1 MPSSSLTASPGG
13 LSLAAPSAARP
24 IDNHVAQTP
33 RRAVPSHATALAFT
47 PSSAATRVASI
58 YEIVREI
65 CRILIAPPRFY
76 YGRPYPGLLCSLTRV
91 SRFVSDVAL
100 DVLWEKQTSLAPLF
114 QTIPR
119 VARRLVKWRRYYD
132 GWEFLDSD
140 EPDSEIVKRKVLKIP
155 CRHQLDY
162 DRESESGNAVDDD
175 GAGAGI
181 GDGVSHEKA
190 CNDDI
195 PVEGAPVEDVCDSDS
210 NSEASDD
217 DRCLEDD
224 CDPDELELTDAE
236 YERFTHYARRI
247 RVLDAQRREP
257 WRSRKIFVDNALLF
271 AALRRGPILPRV
283 RSIRLHKEMD
293 LLIHGCH
300 IVDIDT
306 PSLVGYSALV
316 VRDFESFHASPLCPL
331 THVRDMT
338 LPPDPE
344 LDVLAHLRHLPLL
357 EQLHFGPVRWI
368 YEVEDSCPPPAGFYA
383 LRSLSISGIP
393 RLEHVQIILSRMSSK
408 PLRLRSFSHRNTRE
422 MATSADHTSACD
434 LFRELR
440 ARLDVDYLEQLTVS
454 TACCMLHEPAG
465 LLLKDLCAFP
475 NVRVANIRLAHSP
488 GIDVD
493 EVLDVITSAWP
504 GLEKIFIRNNPNES
518 FRYGHLDDPESG
530 TRRHGSLAG
539 LVPLALRC
547 PRLSVLS
554 VPLRIPTESQAIPR
568 PLEPIAAHAF
578 AARQVRVDVRKGDA
592 GYRVDE
598 VAAYVAS
605 VFPSLLSIS
614 ACDAGSDV
622 MNRWKKVEQK
632 VKHGPEETGVM
643 LQGSSHGAVAL

>member
-1 MPSSSLTASPGG
+1 MPSSPLTLLPGAS
-13 LSLAAPSAARP
+13 SKAASRAVRP
-24 IDNHVAQTP
+24 HDNHGTP
-33 RRAVPSHATALAFT
+33 SAVPSHATALAFT
-47 PSSAATRVASI
+47 PLSAATRVASI
-58 YEIVREI
+58 YEIVQEI

-76 YGRPYPGLLCSLTRV
+76 GRPYPGLLCPLTRV

-155 CRHQLDY
+155 CRHQLDD
-162 DRESESGNAVDDD
+162 DRESEPGNAVDHD

-190 CNDDI
+190 Y
-195 PVEGAPVEDVCDSDS
+195 ACDSDS

-217 DRCLEDD
+217 DRCPEDD

-247 RVLDAQRREP
+247 RVFDAQRREP

-271 AALRRGPILPRV
+271 AALRRGPVLPRV
-283 RSIRLHKEMD
+283 RSIRLHKEID

-383 LRSLSISGIP
+383 LRSLSISGIS

-408 PLRLRSFSHRNTRE
+408 PLRLRSFSHRNTRD
-422 MATSADHTSACD
+422 MATSADHTSAYD

-454 TACCMLHEPAG
+454 TACCMLYEPAG

-475 NVRVANIRLAHSP
+475 DVRVANIRLAHSP

-539 LVPLALRC
+539 LIPLALRC
-547 PRLSVLS
+547 PRLAVVS
-554 VPLRIPTESQAIPR
+554 VPLQIPSESLAIPR
-568 PLEPIAAHAF
+568 PLEFVVGDAF
-578 AARQVRVDVRKGDA
+578 ATRQVRVDARKGDA
-592 GYRVDE
+592 GDRVDE
-598 VAAYVAS
+598 VAAFVAS

-614 ACDAGSDV
+614 SCEAGSDA
-622 MNRWKKVEQK
+622 MKRWKEVTQK
-632 VKHGPEETGVM
+632 VKHPEETGVIS
-643 LQGSSHGAVAL
+643 QGSHGAVSL